1 MTKNQ
6 KHMGLTSSTGCVI
19 CREITGERVPG
30 HVHHIAEGSGARND
44 FLVACLCE
52 LHHTGGLGVHGMGVK
67 AFLNLYSLPTEY
79 HLMGLVNKFL
89 IEDGRL

>member
-1 MTKNQ
+1 MS
-6 KHMGLTSSTGCVI
+6 LVSSTGCVI

-44 FLVACLCE
+44 FMVACLCE
-52 LHHTGGLGVHGMGVK
+52 IHHLSPGVGLHGMGVK
-67 AFLNLYSLPTEY
+67 AFLNLYRLPTEY

-89 IEDGRL
+89 IEDGRF